1 MIADIHAWLDNAT
14 KEGRLRPMDR
24 AFARFLATL
33 DPKAD
38 ARVLAAAALLS
49 NELADGHICVDI
61 GTLGEREPALV
72 DAATWLSGTTLVA
85 HPTGDTKAPLVLD
98 GTLFYLRR
106 FWRDEA
112 RVAAAIIDR
121 LIPLPDPP
129 GLAAELN
136 RLFPAA
142 EDGVDWQ
149 KVACAI
155 AARSAFAVI
164 TGGPG
169 TGKTTTVVRLL
180 GLLQTLAA
188 AADEPRLRIRLA
200 APTGKAAA
208 RLNASIAAQVA
219 QLDVDAGVREGIPAE
234 VTTLHR
240 LLGSR
245 PDTRA
250 FLHNADNPLHVD
262 VLVIDEAS
270 MIDLEMMAATL
281 DALPAGA
288 RLILLGDKD
297 QLSSVEAGAVLGD
310 LCARAEPGYYDGAT
324 REWLRQVTGA
334 DVGAWTDPG
343 VAWPLDQR
351 VTMLRRSRRFGSDS
365 GIGALAGAINQG
377 DAKAVGEA
385 LGGAFP
391 DISRLPATPAG
402 VANLAIDGRGDA
414 PGYRDYL
421 TWISDHR
428 PAHDAG
434 EDAHATWGRGALDA
448 YGRFQLLCATRGG
461 DLGVNGQNERIAQ
474 GLLERGLIKAT
485 TGWYEGRPVIVVR
498 NDYAVGLMNG
508 DIGVTLAM
516 PDGQGGTML
525 RVAFLVMDGAG
536 GARVRFVTPSRLT
549 AVETVYAM
557 TVHKS
562 QGSEFEHTAL
572 ALPPEPSPV
581 LTRELVYT
589 GVTRARRH
597 FTLMAPAEILV
608 YAVARK
614 TRRASGLLNRL
625 RIDTGRPRT

>member
-1 MIADIHAWLDNAT
+1 MIGDINAWLDHGT
-14 KEGRLRPMDR
+14 EEGRLRPMDR

-33 DPKAD
+33 DPHAD
-38 ARVLAAAALLS
+38 PRVLAAAALVS
-49 NELADGHICVDI
+49 RELADGHICVDI
-61 GTLGEREPALV
+61 ASLGEHDGALV
-72 DAATWLSGTTLVA
+72 GASGWLHGTPLVA
-85 HPTGDTKAPLVLD
+85 SPDGAPSSPLVLD
-98 GTLFYLRR
+98 GPLLYLRR

-112 RVAAAIIDR
+112 RVAAAILHRLPALPEPQGLDR
-121 LIPLPDPP
+121 
-129 GLAAELN
+129 ELD
-136 RLFPAA
+136 RLFPAEA
-142 EDGVDWQ
+142 DGTTIDWQ

-155 AARSAFAVI
+155 AARSSFSVI

-188 AADEPRLRIRLA
+188 RAGRPRLRIRLA

-219 QLDVDAGVREGIPAE
+219 QLDVDAAVREGIPAE

-250 FLHNADNPLHVD
+250 FHHNADNPLHVD

-310 LCARAEPGYYDGAT
+310 LCARAEPGHYDEAT
-324 REWLRQVTGA
+324 RAWLRDVAGV
-334 DVGAWTDPG
+334 DVGAWTDASA
-343 VAWPLDQR
+343 AWPLDQR
-351 VTMLRRSRRFGSDS
+351 ITMLRRSRRFGSAS
-365 GIGALAGAINQG
+365 GIGALATAINQG
-377 DAKAVGEA
+377 DASAVNA
-385 LGGAFP
+385 AFVGGFT
-391 DISRLPATPAG
+391 DIARQAATAAS
-402 VANLAIDGRGDA
+402 VAALAIEGRAEA
-414 PGYRDYL
+414 PGYRHYL
-421 TWISDHR
+421 QWITDHR
-428 PAHDAG
+428 PAADAG
-434 EDAHATWGRGALDA
+434 DEAFAAWGRGALGA
-448 YGRFQLLCATRGG
+448 YGRFQLLCATRRG
-461 DLGVNGQNERIAQ
+461 DLGVDGQNDRIAR
-474 GLLERGLIKAT
+474 GLMERELIKAT
-485 TGWYEGRPVIVVR
+485 TGWYEGRPVIVAR

-508 DIGVTLAM
+508 DIGVTLAV
-516 PDGQGGTML
+516 PDGQGGSML
-525 RVAFLVMDGAG
+525 RVAFLVMDEAG
-536 GARVRFVTPSRLT
+536 GERLRFVTPSRLT

-597 FTLMAPAEILV
+597 FTLLAAADILA

-614 TRRASGLLNRL
+614 TKRASGLLGRL
-625 RIDTGRPRT
+625 R